1 MDTTISVFLFLAVV
15 DIVQNYKSSKNN
27 RNSAVEGE
35 AIEKR
40 QLRYS
45 IIRFGKRR
53 GTFSATGFQY
63 LSREVY
69 DYIWKELKTGDELI
83 LAPDPNNDFENNAI
97 KILYNKRHI
106 GWFRGDHR
114 AKTEL
119 YTALINGKPVRARC
133 ISNIRGPEYKRS
145 AGEVKY
151 QGLRQFVTG
160 QYEYWNV

>member
-1 MDTTISVFLFLAVV
+1 MDTTISVFLFLAIV
-15 DIVQNYKSSKNN
+15 DIVQNYNTSKNN
-27 RNSAVEGE
+27 RGSAVEGE
-35 AIEKR
+35 AVEKP

-69 DYIWKELKTGDELI
+69 DYIWKELKTGDELK
-83 LAPDPNNDFENNAI
+83 LVPDPENDFENKAI
-97 KILYNKRHI
+97 KILCNKRHI
-106 GWFRGDHR
+106 GWFRGDLR
-114 AKTEL
+114 AKSEL
-119 YTALINGKPVRARC
+119 YTALLNGRPVKARC
-133 ISNIRGPEYKRS
+133 TSNVRGPEYKRT

-160 QYEYWNV
+160 HYEYWNV